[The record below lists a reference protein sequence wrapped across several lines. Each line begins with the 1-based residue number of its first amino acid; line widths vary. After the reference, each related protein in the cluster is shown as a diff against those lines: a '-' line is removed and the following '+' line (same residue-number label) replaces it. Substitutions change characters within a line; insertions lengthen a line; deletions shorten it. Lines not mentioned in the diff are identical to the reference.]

1 MTTTSIAPMGL
12 TNKQYDIWLDRY
24 ALKDE
29 KGEPIERTPSDTFDR
44 VSYAIASNS
53 QERTDFYNILDGFKF
68 VPGGR
73 ILASAGAGNETVAYN
88 CFVIPVAADS
98 HRSSGADSRDS
109 IMDTINRM
117 VQIMSRGGGVGI
129 NWSTLRPRGSHLS
142 RVNGTSSGAVGW
154 MDVASTAVG
163 EVIQGGSRRGAA
175 MFMLWDWHPDVI
187 EFTDA
192 KRDQT
197 KITNANIS
205 VAISD
210 DFMEAVKSD
219 GEWELVFPDT
229 SHSEYNREW
238 DGDIGAWRARGYPV
252 VVHQTI
258 RARELWNK
266 ICSGAWHNGEPGVV
280 FLDRYQKMSTAG
292 DIEKIIAVNPC
303 GEQGL
308 GAYSVCNLGSM
319 NLAAY
324 VKTRDVSTYM
334 GEGADWLKK
343 KEVYFDDEEF
353 SRDVG
358 TAIRFL
364 DNVIDRSHYM
374 EDVPQIR
381 ESQTK
386 LRRVG
391 LGAMGLAD
399 MFAAMKIRY
408 GGNASIAL
416 TEIVYKT
423 MKEAA
428 LWESTRLAKE
438 KGAAPG
444 WRSSMMDKPFLQGL
458 PHELELHIQGH
469 GLRNLFLLTQAP
481 TGTTSMLA
489 GVNSGLEPFFALE
502 YERNDRMGKS
512 IMRPKP
518 YQDWLDEEIRQ
529 GGNGRFAPDYFVTA
543 DQLSVEEHVAIQA
556 AAQKYIDSSISK
568 TVNAPNS
575 HTVEDVD
582 KLYMLCYDS
591 GLKGVSYF
599 RDGCN
604 RGVVLSRTTEEKE
617 EIESSNTHTASPYL
631 RPATVFG
638 TTQRK
643 RTKHGNAFI
652 TVNFAEDNG
661 PIEAFVQVGR
671 ANSDVSE
678 WAEGLGRL
686 ISLALRHGIA
696 KETIAEQLNGVG
708 GYSNMQPSLSTA
720 VAEALKGASMGFVPV
735 EQESEEVPA
744 ESQVLVPA
752 GGYTPEICTQ
762 CGSAA
767 FVREEGCMKCQVCG
781 NSKC

>member
-1 MTTTSIAPMGL
+1 MGMTQ
-12 TNKQYDIWLDRY
+12 KQFDIWWDRY
-24 ALKDE
+24 ALRDKN
-29 KGEPIERTPSDTFDR
+29 GEQIERTPADTFAR
-44 VSYAIASNS
+44 VADAMA
-53 QERTDFYNILDGFKF
+53 ETPEETRDFYRILDGFKF

-73 ILASAGAGNETVAYN
+73 ILASAGAGNETMAYN
-88 CFVIPVAADS
+88 CFVIPVRADP
-98 HRSSGADSRDS
+98 HRSSGADSRDA
-109 IMDTINRM
+109 IMDTINTM

-175 MFMLWDWHPDVI
+175 MFMLWDWHPDII

-192 KRDQT
+192 KRDSS

-205 VAISD
+205 VAVSD
-210 DFMEAVKSD
+210 SFMRAVEND
-219 GEWELVFPDT
+219 EQWELEFPDT
-229 SHSEYNREW
+229 THSDYNTVWAGDLQEW
-238 DGDIGAWRARGYPV
+238 KERGLPTRVYR
-252 VVHQTI
+252 TL

-266 ICSGAWHNGEPGVV
+266 ICEGAWDNGEPGVV
-280 FLDRYQKMSTAG
+280 FLERYQKMSTAG
-292 DIEKIIAVNPC
+292 AIEKIICVNPC

-308 GAYSVCNLGSM
+308 GAHSVCNLASI

-324 VKTRDVSTYM
+324 VKERTFTWGDGRT
-334 GEGADWLKK
+334 EK
-343 KEVYFDDEEF
+343 YFDDAAF
-353 SRDVG
+353 RADVR
-358 TAIRFL
+358 TSIRFL
-364 DNVIDRSHYM
+364 DNVIDKSHYM
-374 EDVPQIR
+374 DDIPEIR
-381 ESQTK
+381 ESQMK
-386 LRRVG
+386 LRRIG

-399 MFAAMKIRY
+399 MFAYLGVRY
-408 GGNASIAL
+408 GSEASISW
-416 TEIVYKT
+416 TELVYSM
-423 MKEAA
+423 MKEEA
-428 LWESTRLAKE
+428 LWASTLLAKE

-444 WRSSMMDKPFLQGL
+444 WDSSMLDAPYLRDI
-458 PHELELHIQGH
+458 PEDLHAHIDEF

-512 IMRPKP
+512 TMRVKP
-518 YQDWLDEEIRQ
+518 YEEWLKENDPL
-529 GGNGRFAPDYFVTA
+529 GTDTPPSYFVTA

-582 KLYMLCYDS
+582 KLYRLCYDS
-591 GLKGVSYF
+591 GLKGISYF

-604 RGVVLSRTTEEKE
+604 RGVVLSRPKEEEKE
-617 EIESSNTHTASPYL
+617 KIESHDTHTASPYM
-631 RPATVFG
+631 RPEKVFG
-638 TTQRK
+638 VTQRK
-643 RTKHGNAFI
+643 RTKHGHAFV
-652 TVNFAEDNG
+652 TVNYAEDNG

-671 ANSDVSE
+671 ASSDISE

-686 ISLALRHGIA
+686 ISLGLRYGIS
-696 KETIAEQLNGVG
+696 KEVIAEQLTGVG
-708 GYSNMQPSLSTA
+708 GYSKMQPSLSTA
-720 VAEALKGASMGFVPV
+720 VGEALRDASMGDVPV
-735 EQESEEVPA
+735 EPVRTEVPA
-744 ESQVLVPA
+744 TAQVLAPST
-752 GGYTPEICTQ
+752 GFTPEICTQ